1 MIKNISYK
9 TKGVCS
15 RAINISIDTETQKV
29 VEIVFEGGCNGNT
42 KGVAALATGM
52 TVDKIIEK
60 VQGIKCGFK
69 STSCPDQLATAL
81 IEYKAEN

>member
-1 MIKNISYK
+1 
-9 TKGVCS
+9 
-15 RAINISIDTETQKV
+15 
-29 VEIVFEGGCNGNT
+29 
-42 KGVAALATGM
+42 M
-52 TVDKIIEK
+52 TVDEIIEK